1 MVFSKPGKIKE
12 FEKKAKTMEKS
23 GNLIIPSEK
32 IMGKIQR
39 ATQPLFKDK
48 NHVFVV
54 IMGNFCITSM
64 LEKPGIMEI
73 SENLILETWW
83 EP

>member
-1 MVFSKPGKIKE
+1 
-12 FEKKAKTMEKS
+12 MEKS

-32 IMGKIQR
+32 IMGKIQC

-54 IMGNFCITSM
+54 IMGHFCITSM
-64 LEKPGIMEI
+64 LEKPGTFLNHGNIREFD
-73 SENLILETWW
+73 SGNLVGTLITILV
-83 EP
+83 